1 MSGRGLLESWRRL
14 RRGYRESNTAIQVL
28 GWRTKSLVGIES
40 HLITK
45 PSISNFHPIAIIEP
59 LRSFQSFHTAE
70 RDGIVSSLFFFRFVS
85 SYSLPPYLFSSP
97 IVYIIRPMLQR
108 SAHHFHIM
116 YRCFD
121 GFGLPAILALLFG
134 TLVGSFMGRRT
145 GIP

>member
-59 LRSFQSFHTAE
+59 LRSFQSFHRRE
-70 RDGIVSSLFFFRFVS
+70 RWHRLFSLFFSFRFILFTS
-85 SYSLPPYLFSSP
+85 SLPLFLAYCIYHQAHVAAERSSLP
-97 IVYIIRPMLQR
+97 
-108 SAHHFHIM
+108 HHVSVF
-116 YRCFD
+116 
-121 GFGLPAILALLFG
+121 
-134 TLVGSFMGRRT
+134 
-145 GIP
+145 

>member
-70 RDGIVSSLFFFRFVS
+70 RDGIVSSLFFFSFRFILFAS
-85 SYSLPPYLFSSP
+85 SLPLFLAYCIYHQAHVAAERSSLP
-97 IVYIIRPMLQR
+97 
-108 SAHHFHIM
+108 HHVSVF
-116 YRCFD
+116 
-121 GFGLPAILALLFG
+121 
-134 TLVGSFMGRRT
+134 
-145 GIP
+145 